1 MKQEEKD
8 VNLIINPAQTDETT
22 VEETPA
28 PALQQEDEAV
38 PAQDDD
44 DSEQSEQPQPTIE
57 DIIRKEVHEG
67 ETGSPKNFSLSKVL
81 GGTLVA
87 TLFLRQVKLVILI
100 AVFLIIYITCRY
112 QCQKQM
118 VEIDQLER
126 TLISVRYKATVYN
139 SILTEKSRESNIL
152 EMLSQRGDSTLLIP
166 TEPPYKINIP
176 EQ

>member
-8 VNLIINPAQTDETT
+8 VNLIINPAQPDETT

-28 PALQQEDEAV
+28 PALQQEDEPV
-38 PAQDDD
+38 PAQEDD
-44 DSEQSEQPQPTIE
+44 DSEQPEQPQPTI
-57 DIIRKEVHEG
+57 EG

-152 EMLSQRGDSTLLIP
+152 EMLSHRGDSTLLIP

>member
-1 MKQEEKD
+1 
-8 VNLIINPAQTDETT
+8 
-22 VEETPA
+22 
-28 PALQQEDEAV
+28 
-38 PAQDDD
+38 
-44 DSEQSEQPQPTIE
+44 
-57 DIIRKEVHEG
+57 
-67 ETGSPKNFSLSKVL
+67 
-81 GGTLVA
+81 
-87 TLFLRQVKLVILI
+87 
-100 AVFLIIYITCRY
+100 
-112 QCQKQM
+112 M

>member
-1 MKQEEKD
+1 M
-8 VNLIINPAQTDETT
+8 
-22 VEETPA
+22 
-28 PALQQEDEAV
+28 
-38 PAQDDD
+38 
-44 DSEQSEQPQPTIE
+44 
-57 DIIRKEVHEG
+57 HEG

>member
-8 VNLIINPAQTDETT
+8 VDLIINPAQTDETA

-28 PALQQEDEAV
+28 PALQQDDEPVAE
-38 PAQDDD
+38 QDDD
-44 DSEQSEQPQPTIE
+44 DSQEPEQPQPTIE

-81 GGTLVA
+81 GGTLIA
-87 TLFLRQVKLVILI
+87 TAFQRQVKLVLLI

-118 VEIDQLER
+118 VEIDQLEK
-126 TLISVRYKATVYN
+126 TLVAVRYKATVYT

-152 EMLSQRGDSTLLIP
+152 EMLTQRGDSTLLIP